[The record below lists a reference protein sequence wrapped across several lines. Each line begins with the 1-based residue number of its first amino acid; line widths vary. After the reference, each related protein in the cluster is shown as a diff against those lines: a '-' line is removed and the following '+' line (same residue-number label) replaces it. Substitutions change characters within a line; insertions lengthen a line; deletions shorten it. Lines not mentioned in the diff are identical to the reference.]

1 MDVSRVRSWRT
12 AFLTLRDE
20 AATST
25 ATSIPSVLSL
35 LRNLASQS
43 EIIVPAASNLPSREV
58 ALDVMLLVELA
69 SSVPVVNDTA
79 DTVVQICHLIYDI
92 SCRKQLELN
101 SNCCILMFGFIEK
114 VVECLNSYTAKRAP
128 MQQFDLKR
136 TLSGALHIL
145 GELVNRTCGNWSVRE
160 NSQLVKVLLRVVSF
174 LREHLSTRSYAQ
186 AYRDS
191 ISTRTKINQ
200 PEKLWE
206 IQSVAFS
213 MLGDAFL
220 RTGSSFPNDMW
231 QSTLEVLRMEMNILA
246 SRNTL
251 AEEIIMSKYYA
262 SLLRCL
268 HMVLVDRKAPL
279 SEHVASFVAALKMF
293 FTYGLSRTSLLSCS
307 NAISSTAEHGSSN
320 RISRLED
327 STKNEHGH
335 YRPPHLRKRE
345 KMKMQPLNDSGSES
359 FLPSTTGYTTS
370 DSEQSDN
377 DGQSK
382 IADRYRSS
390 KARTAAIICLQDLA
404 QADPKSLISQWSMLL
419 PTNDVLRQWSYQPTL
434 MTSLLFD
441 PVMKTRMAAAS
452 ALAAILDG
460 SSSLLLQIAEYKEFP
475 RRSSFTTLSIS
486 LGQIVVQ
493 LHSGLLYL
501 IQNETHSGLLPS
513 LFKVLMLLVSATPYA
528 RMPGNLLPTV
538 IATVHAR
545 AQELCSAKNEET
557 SLVAAAISCL
567 GVAFSIS
574 PPSVEVMELLKE
586 EISTGKSGL
595 IASLFQFAEAF
606 IQPNISFEAFQAL
619 KSLLHNYPSIIST
632 CWDKIST
639 LVMEVI
645 QLFGCES
652 PELNSSKGDP
662 GNVSGAGVV
671 KCIVAAIKVLDESLR
686 AASGFKGMDDHLDD
700 KLFDTFA
707 EFPRRSKVSSAPFFQ
722 QINVV
727 EVSEEN
733 HLLNPAGS
741 SQWNEAIAKHLPPML
756 LHANATVRA
765 ASVTCFSGL
774 TSSVFFS
781 LTMEKQRFVLSSI
794 ISTALYDKIP
804 SVRSTACRAVGVIAC
819 FQQISLKDL
828 GELVRAVEVNTHDE
842 LVSVRITASWA
853 LANICDVLRCK
864 SGSAE
869 IDHCLAGRN
878 SGLLALLADCAL
890 QLAHDNDKVKA
901 NAVRALG
908 NLSRFLDLKG
918 VNYSNWDSC
927 SMGHTS
933 LREAEGSPI
942 PRSMDSSYWLEKVV
956 QTFVSCVT
964 TGNVKVQWNVC
975 HALANLFQNE
985 TLLLHAMPWAP
996 SVYSILLLLIRDS
1009 SNFKIRIHAASAL
1022 AVPAER
1028 SDYGD
1033 SFADVLQGLVHVL
1046 EILNSDQ
1053 VIIPSSLKYRDALEE
1068 QLGSTTMHVLS
1079 LTSPDDPRPVK
1090 DFLLKKASFLE
1101 AWFESICKSVAPI
1114 GYVDNQDESHA
1125 SARRKVMVVRSL
1137 RSLIQLYESCN
1148 SQNLAEKFRRLES
1161 CYLDACS
1168 ST

>member
-1 MDVSRVRSWRT
+1 MPARNPDEVPSIKIQEETVVGRASRAIPSSMDVSRVRSWRT

-25 ATSIPSVLSL
+25 SIPSVLSL

-43 EIIVPAASNLPSREV
+43 EIIVLAASNLPSREV
-58 ALDVMLLVELA
+58 ALDVMLLVELG
-69 SSVPVVNDTA
+69 SSVPVDNDTA
-79 DTVVQICHLIYDI
+79 DTFVQICHLIYDI
-92 SCRKQLELN
+92 SCQKQLELN

-136 TLSGALHIL
+136 TLSGALHII
-145 GELVNRTCGNWSVRE
+145 GELVNRTCGNWSLHE

-220 RTGSSFPNDMW
+220 RTGSSFPNDVW
-231 QSTLEVLRMEMNILA
+231 QSTLE
-246 SRNTL
+246 
-251 AEEIIMSKYYA
+251 
-262 SLLRCL
+262 
-268 HMVLVDRKAPL
+268 
-279 SEHVASFVAALKMF
+279 VASFVAALKMF
-293 FTYGLSRTSLLSCS
+293 FTYGLSRTSLLSS
-307 NAISSTAEHGSSN
+307 NAISSAAEHVSSN
-320 RISRLED
+320 WIPRLED
-327 STKNEHGH
+327 STKSEHGH

-390 KARTAAIICLQDLA
+390 KARTAAMICLQDLA
-404 QADPKSLISQWSMLL
+404 QADPKSLISQWSMIL

-460 SSSLLLQIAEYKEFP
+460 SSSLLLQIAEYKEAP
-475 RRSSFTTLSIS
+475 RCSSFTTLSSS

-501 IQNETHSGLLPS
+501 VQNEAHSGLLAS
-513 LFKVLMLLVSATPYA
+513 LFKVLMFLVSTTPYA
-528 RMPGNLLPTV
+528 RMPGKLLPTV

-652 PELNSSKGDP
+652 PTLNSSKGDP

-671 KCIVAAIKVLDESLR
+671 KCIVAAIKVLDEFLR

-700 KLFDTFA
+700 KLFETFA

-722 QINVV
+722 QINVI

-733 HLLNPAGS
+733 HLLDPAGS
-741 SQWNEAIAKHLPPML
+741 SQWNEAIEKHLPPML
-756 LHANATVRA
+756 LHANATVSLYSI
-765 ASVTCFSGL
+765 ASTFNS
-774 TSSVFFS
+774 TSSINYLLLRFNLIRIFLSHNGKAEICSFFYC
-781 LTMEKQRFVLSSI
+781 I
-794 ISTALYDKIP
+794 
-804 SVRSTACRAVGVIAC
+804 
-819 FQQISLKDL
+819 DL
-828 GELVRAVEVNTHDE
+828 GELVGAVEVNTRDE
-842 LVSVRITASWA
+842 LVS
-853 LANICDVLRCK
+853 
-864 SGSAE
+864 
-869 IDHCLAGRN
+869 
-878 SGLLALLADCAL
+878 
-890 QLAHDNDKVKA
+890 VKA

-908 NLSRFLDLKG
+908 NLSSFLDLKG
-918 VNYSNWDSC
+918 VNYLNLDSC

-985 TLLLHAMPWAP
+985 TLLLRAMPWAP

-1022 AVPAER
+1022 AVPGER

-1053 VIIPSSLKYRDALEE
+1053 VIMPSSLKYRDALEE
-1068 QLGSTTMHVLS
+1068 QLGSTTMHVLR

-1101 AWFESICKSVAPI
+1101 AWFESMCKSVAPI
-1114 GYVDNQDESHA
+1114 GCVDQDESHA

-1137 RSLIQLYESCN
+1137 RSLIQLYVSCN
-1148 SQNLAEKFRRLES
+1148 SQNLAEKFRRLEN

-1168 ST
+1168 SLGSPSCDQDAREPVTPWFRPPWMKPFWQHSHLQLLE